1 MYNIFNDLMNY
12 RNQKENYIEI
22 SNFTYYFKNKHAD
35 FAGTI
40 QQVAIEFCRVFL
52 SDIRSELNEIEIQ
65 YKYEKITNTN
75 ELSKKDFVKKFS
87 DNFLSREKSFITELF
102 YSQLLPIYTIECKKE
117 IYGSRFFNIIAN

>member
-40 QQVAIEFCRVFL
+40 Q
-52 SDIRSELNEIEIQ
+52 
-65 YKYEKITNTN
+65 
-75 ELSKKDFVKKFS
+75 
-87 DNFLSREKSFITELF
+87 
-102 YSQLLPIYTIECKKE
+102 
-117 IYGSRFFNIIAN
+117 